1 MAYIEV
7 KNLQKIYK
15 IKYKE
20 DGIKGAFKDLVN
32 RKYKF
37 VKAIKEVSFSID
49 EGEIVGY
56 LGSNGSG
63 KTTTLKILSGLLYPT
78 SGEVLVD
85 NYLPYERKKNFRK
98 EISIVM
104 GQKSQLWWD
113 IPAIESFD
121 LFAAMYELD
130 DIIYKKRLKNLAE
143 LLEVS
148 DKLNIPVRNLSLG
161 ERMKMELIG
170 SLLHQPKLLLLDE
183 PTIGLDI
190 IAQQNIREFIKKINL
205 EYKTTI
211 LITSHYMK
219 DIEEI
224 CDRVIV
230 LDSGYKIFD
239 GKLNEIRKQSNEEK
253 IITISFEK
261 NIELDNF
268 EKYGHVLEKKDNI
281 IKLKVNNENMKS
293 TMKTILNKY
302 NVIDYSVEDVSID
315 DTMISL
321 FRRER

>member
-130 DIIYKKRLKNLAE
+130 DFFYKKRLKNLAE